1 MRPIRRAATIV
12 AAAAVLGAGLAACGS
27 SSSSSSSSGGSSSSS
42 SSGNSIVDKA
52 KNDKTL
58 TIGVKPDQ
66 PGLGLQTSGGQYAG
80 FDVDVARY
88 VAKKLGA
95 TKINFVATLSANREA
110 FLQQGRVDMV
120 AATYSITPK
129 RQKIVDFAG
138 PYYIAHQD
146 ILVRANDNSIKK
158 PDDLKGK
165 KVCSGQGSA
174 SGDRIEALYGS
185 KVNLIR
191 LPGYGDCVNQ
201 LLGGQVEAVTTD
213 NTILAGFAAQPQNKG
228 KLKVVGTFFSNEIY
242 GVGIKKGDKNGVVA
256 VNNALKDMFN
266 DGSWK
271 KALSQNLPQ
280 VPAGTPPTIGLFNIP
295 FQQQ

>member
-1 MRPIRRAATIV
+1 MHLTRRIAVVIAAS
-12 AAAAVLGAGLAACGS
+12 AVLSAGVSACGGS
-27 SSSSSSSSGGSSSSS
+27 SGSGSSGTSSGGH
-42 SSGNSIVDKA
+42 SIVDKA

-66 PGLGLQTSGGQYAG
+66 PGLGLQDSAGQYTG
-80 FDVDVARY
+80 FDIDVATY
-88 VAKKLGA
+88 IAKKLGA
-95 TKINFVATLSANREA
+95 TKINWVPTLSANREA
-110 FLQQGRVDMV
+110 FLQQGKVDLV
-120 AATYSITPK
+120 VATYSVTAK
-129 RQKIVDFAG
+129 RQKIVGFAG
-138 PYYIAHQD
+138 PYYVAHQD
-146 ILVRANDNSIKK
+146 ILVRAGDNSIRSA
-158 PDDLKGK
+158 DDLKGK

-242 GVGIKKGDKNGVVA
+242 GVGLKKGDTHGVQA
-256 VNNALKDMFN
+256 VDKALQDMFS

-271 KALSQNLPQ
+271 AALAKDLPQ
-280 VPAGTPPTIGLFNIP
+280 VPAGTPPTIGQFDIP
-295 FQQQ
+295 FTGPAAA

>member
-1 MRPIRRAATIV
+1 MHLTRRIAVVIAAS
-12 AAAAVLGAGLAACGS
+12 AVLSAGVSAC
-27 SSSSSSSSGGSSSSS
+27 GGSSSSG
-42 SSGNSIVDKA
+42 SSGTSSGGHSIVDKA

-66 PGLGLQTSGGQYAG
+66 PGLGLQDSAGQYTG
-80 FDVDVARY
+80 FDIDVATY
-88 VAKKLGA
+88 IAKKLGA
-95 TKINFVATLSANREA
+95 TKINWVPTLSANREA
-110 FLQQGRVDMV
+110 FLQQGKVDMV
-120 AATYSITPK
+120 VATYSVTAK
-129 RQKIVDFAG
+129 RQKIVSFAG
-138 PYYIAHQD
+138 PYYVAHQD
-146 ILVRANDNSIKK
+146 ILVRAGDNSIRSA
-158 PDDLKGK
+158 DDLKGK

-174 SGDRIEALYGS
+174 SGDRIESLYGS

-242 GVGIKKGDKNGVVA
+242 GVGLKKGDTQGVQA
-256 VNNALKDMFN
+256 VDKALQDMFS

-271 KALSQNLPQ
+271 AALAKDLPQ
-280 VPAGTPPTIGLFNIP
+280 VPAGTPPVIGQFDIP
-295 FQQQ
+295 FTGPAAA

>member
-1 MRPIRRAATIV
+1 MHLTRRIAVVIAAS
-12 AAAAVLGAGLAACGS
+12 AVLSAGVSAC
-27 SSSSSSSSGGSSSSS
+27 GGSSSSS
-42 SSGNSIVDKA
+42 SGSSGTSSSGHSIVDKA

-66 PGLGLQTSGGQYAG
+66 PGLGLQDSAGQYTG
-80 FDVDVARY
+80 FDIDVATY
-88 VAKKLGA
+88 IAKKLGA
-95 TKINFVATLSANREA
+95 TKINWVPTLSANREA
-110 FLQQGRVDMV
+110 FLQQGKVDLV
-120 AATYSITPK
+120 VATYSVTAK
-129 RQKIVDFAG
+129 RQKIVSFAG
-138 PYYIAHQD
+138 PYYVAHQD
-146 ILVRANDNSIKK
+146 ILVRAGDNSIRSA
-158 PDDLKGK
+158 DDLKGK

-174 SGDRIEALYGS
+174 SGDRIESLYGS

-242 GVGIKKGDKNGVVA
+242 GVGLKKGDTQGVQA
-256 VNNALKDMFN
+256 VDKALQDMFS

-271 KALSQNLPQ
+271 AALAKDLPQ
-280 VPAGTPPTIGLFNIP
+280 VPAGTPPTIGQFDIP
-295 FQQQ
+295 FTGPAA

>member
-1 MRPIRRAATIV
+1 MHLTRKIAVVIAAS
-12 AAAAVLGAGLAACGS
+12 AMLSAGVSAC
-27 SSSSSSSSGGSSSSS
+27 GGSSSSS
-42 SSGNSIVDKA
+42 GSSGTSGGHSIVDRA

-66 PGLGLQTSGGQYAG
+66 PGLGLQDSAGQYTG
-80 FDVDVARY
+80 FDIDVATY
-88 VAKKLGA
+88 IAKKLGA
-95 TKINFVATLSANREA
+95 TKINWVPTLSANREA
-110 FLQQGRVDMV
+110 FLQQGKVDMV
-120 AATYSITPK
+120 VATYSVTAK
-129 RQKIVDFAG
+129 RQKIVSFAG
-138 PYYIAHQD
+138 PYYVAHQD
-146 ILVRANDNSIKK
+146 ILVRAGDNSIRSA
-158 PDDLKGK
+158 DDLKGK

-242 GVGIKKGDKNGVVA
+242 GVGLKKGDTKGCEA
-256 VNNALKDMFN
+256 VNKAITAMYQ
-266 DGSWK
+266 DGTAKQLWDK
-271 KALSQNLPQ
+271 WFAKANLPFDATQ
-280 VPAGTPPTIGLFNIP
+280 PSAEGCS
-295 FQQQ
+295 